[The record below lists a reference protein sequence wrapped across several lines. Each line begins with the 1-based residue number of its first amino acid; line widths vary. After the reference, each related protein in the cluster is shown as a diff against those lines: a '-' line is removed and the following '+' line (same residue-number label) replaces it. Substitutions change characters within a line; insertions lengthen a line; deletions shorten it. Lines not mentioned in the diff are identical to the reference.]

1 MILKPKKVE
10 KLWGYELWIHND
22 PQYCGKL
29 LVFPNKGS
37 NFSMHYHM
45 IKNETWYVQSGKFQF
60 DWIDNTE
67 LKRMVINVG
76 DVVYI
81 EKGKPHQLTAL
92 EDNSTVFEVSTEHFE
107 YDSYRIYRD
116 NPQEL
121 EKISYVENPNISK

>member
-29 LVFPNKGS
+29 LVFSEKGS

-45 IKNETWYVQSGKFQF
+45 IKNETWYVQSGKFEF
-60 DWIDNTE
+60 DWIEDTR
-67 LKRMVINVG
+67 LKRTILNVG

-92 EDNSTVFEVSTEHFE
+92 ENDSSIFEVSTQHFE
-107 YDSYRIYRD
+107 DDSYRIYRN
-116 NPQEL
+116 NPQDL
-121 EKISYVENPNISK
+121 QSITYVENPNNK